1 MAAGAKTECQH
12 SNDCK
17 IMNEEINVFDRVSE
31 TLTTITRNLSFISKC
46 VSNNLPLNDL
56 ENEINQL
63 TAETQSVKNGVL
75 DISDIYLPY
84 VQNGSTLACM
94 LWRACREPEVVNSML
109 AWYKFPEFL
118 RIATGTL
125 ESFTNTYIID
135 SNEISIPAAGSEEG
149 HFVAGMVGTVA
160 NMSAAHSGREIL
172 LSSEHGQQLMSCMVE
187 ALASIPA
194 PDGDYLRRLLLMAL
208 YNVVIEDVGLNFLLK
223 LGGLPVAI
231 GRNILSQGEE
241 CLALSLHILALC
253 TSAIPSSAV
262 KGISK
267 NIPREDLKRIA
278 KAESGE
284 NCLLAMEI
292 LQNLKR
298 SA

>member
-84 VQNGSTLACM
+84 VQNALHQMQSELKATQMSLTQTLRDAKKYNAESQVLRHESKALIVQSKNQENLITSLKAELKEKNEQVNCLQSQLSQERNMCTSIGSTLACM

-194 PDGDYLRRLLLMAL
+194 PDDC
-208 YNVVIEDVGLNFLLK
+208 F
-223 LGGLPVAI
+223 
-231 GRNILSQGEE
+231 
-241 CLALSLHILALC
+241 
-253 TSAIPSSAV
+253 
-262 KGISK
+262 
-267 NIPREDLKRIA
+267 
-278 KAESGE
+278 
-284 NCLLAMEI
+284 
-292 LQNLKR
+292 
-298 SA
+298 